1 LKKLIAG
8 GIVHYA
14 LHLDFL
20 ARLNLWFGEENM
32 LAPVEIYKVSEA
44 LYYLRTLLENNEVL
58 NDVWLRGEVSGLKR
72 VASGHNYFRLKD
84 EAGAVDCALFR
95 NTALKQAYLPRDGG
109 SFLMRGYFSVYEDRG
124 QLQFYVNQ
132 IMPDGAGRLALEF
145 EALKQKLAAE
155 GLFAEERK
163 RPLPTRPKIIGVVT
177 SASAAAFQDI
187 LNVLARR
194 YPLAE
199 VVLSPSLVQGEN
211 APPQIVAAI
220 QALNQRRDI
229 EVMIVARGGGSAE
242 ELACFNDERVAR
254 AVFASRIPIV
264 TGVGHEIDYTIVDYV
279 ADVRAPTPSAAAELV
294 TPDITELRQA
304 VIELQDRLYSTI
316 EDVLDEKRS
325 ELAETQ
331 HRLKIASPVGRIPS
345 LRQRIDEMT
354 ARTRRSLDYRFKL
367 QKAEVNALANQ
378 LKVLDPRQILERGYA
393 IVTQTDGQVI
403 TKVGQVAPGQKL
415 EVRVSD
421 GKFSVEKT

>member
-1 LKKLIAG
+1 
-8 GIVHYA
+8 
-14 LHLDFL
+14 
-20 ARLNLWFGEENM
+20 
-32 LAPVEIYKVSEA
+32 
-44 LYYLRTLLENNEVL
+44 
-58 NDVWLRGEVSGLKR
+58 
-72 VASGHNYFRLKD
+72 
-84 EAGAVDCALFR
+84 
-95 NTALKQAYLPRDGG
+95 
-109 SFLMRGYFSVYEDRG
+109 
-124 QLQFYVNQ
+124 
-132 IMPDGAGRLALEF
+132 
-145 EALKQKLAAE
+145 
-155 GLFAEERK
+155 
-163 RPLPTRPKIIGVVT
+163 
-177 SASAAAFQDI
+177 
-187 LNVLARR
+187 
-194 YPLAE
+194 
-199 VVLSPSLVQGEN
+199 
-211 APPQIVAAI
+211 
-220 QALNQRRDI
+220 
-229 EVMIVARGGGSAE
+229 
-242 ELACFNDERVAR
+242 
-254 AVFASRIPIV
+254 
-264 TGVGHEIDYTIVDYV
+264 VGHEIDYTIVDYV

-345 LRQRIDEMT
+345 LRQRMDEMT